1 MLATSF
7 TDAEHYTPITTGVL
21 TRHQAQPGSEM
32 ATILKVTP
40 IADSSNHGRG
50 GLGTHAS
57 NLSDA
62 LASLVGFEDRIYLL
76 VEEANARID
85 LKHEVIETGDDLPR

>member
-32 ATILKVTP
+32 ATVLKVTP

-57 NLSDA
+57 NLSLAVVDDFTRESLA
-62 LASLVGFEDRIYLL
+62 LIPDTSLSGQRV
-76 VEEANARID
+76 ARE
-85 LKHEVIETGDDLPR
+85 LTR